1 MFVQFGSFF
10 CFISLILLSIFD
22 FYVSLII
29 LAIYGFVFLPPGIKT
44 YSKID
49 FYASEESSIP
59 LIVFCLMRFCTTIT
73 LMVPYA
79 MLSELFSLKS
89 RSMATAIATG
99 MNNILAFVAIKSFYN
114 LENWFDLPTTMGV
127 YCSIGVIGY
136 LKKRNYFEKQ
146 TQITKLF
153 FFYFFENIV

>member
-10 CFISLILLSIFD
+10 CFLSLILLSIFY

-49 FYASEESSIP
+49 FYVSEESSIP

-127 YCSIGVIGY
+127 YCAIGVIGY
-136 LKKRNYFEKQ
+136 LNTE
-146 TQITKLF
+146 LF
-153 FFYFFENIV
+153 WKANTNNKIIFFSIKI